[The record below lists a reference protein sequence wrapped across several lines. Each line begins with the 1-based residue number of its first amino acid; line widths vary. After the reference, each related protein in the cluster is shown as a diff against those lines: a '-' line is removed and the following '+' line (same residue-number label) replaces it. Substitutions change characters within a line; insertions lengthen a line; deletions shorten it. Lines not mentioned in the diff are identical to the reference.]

1 VHVRNRRSHRP
12 EVEPLEADAV
22 LVLGIGTVLWAV
34 AFVGLLPFKATLRAH
49 DASWW
54 LWVCVAGVALGLLG
68 MRVASRQRDRL
79 RAAARSPVPDP
90 PPPPDSGL
98 DSHH

>member
-1 VHVRNRRSHRP
+1 VRNRPSHRP

-22 LVLGIGTVLWAV
+22 LVMGIGTALWAV
-34 AFVGLLPFKATLRAH
+34 AFVVLLPFKATLRAH

-68 MRVASRQRDRL
+68 MRIASRRRDRL
-79 RAAARSPVPDP
+79 RAAARSVPQQP
-90 PPPPDSGL
+90 P
-98 DSHH
+98 SHR